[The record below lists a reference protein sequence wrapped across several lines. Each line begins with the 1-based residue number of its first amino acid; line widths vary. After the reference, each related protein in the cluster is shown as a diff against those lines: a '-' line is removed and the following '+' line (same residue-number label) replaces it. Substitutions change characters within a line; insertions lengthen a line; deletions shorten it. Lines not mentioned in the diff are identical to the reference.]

1 MQVMEAPPG
10 TWTVVVDLTDP
21 LNVDGKPV
29 TFRSLDTAAAELQLR
44 AFRAAAI
51 ERMGRAGL
59 RIRVEI
65 DAPSPRH
72 ASDRLWQVIEKVFYL
87 ESAGPRFGSIRVR
100 MAVTPA
106 MTTATERA
114 ADHKAS

>member
-21 LNVDGKPV
+21 LNVEGQPV

-44 AFRAAAI
+44 AFRAAAV
-51 ERMGRAGL
+51 ERTGRAGL

-72 ASDRLWQVIEKVFYL
+72 ASDRLWQVIEKVFLPGVGGPSVRQYQR
-87 ESAGPRFGSIRVR
+87 SHGGHAGRDDGYRTRCGS
-100 MAVTPA
+100 
-106 MTTATERA
+106 
-114 ADHKAS
+114 